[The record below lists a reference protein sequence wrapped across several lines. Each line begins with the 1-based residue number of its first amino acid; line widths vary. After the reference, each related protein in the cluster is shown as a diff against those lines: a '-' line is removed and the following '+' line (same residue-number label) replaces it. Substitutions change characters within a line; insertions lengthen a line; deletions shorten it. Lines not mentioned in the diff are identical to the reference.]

1 MSPILGLCPN
11 LLCRSVAKQVLTEP
25 LNAQRQDCHCGAH
38 SPQGRA
44 TQEVLTLAS
53 RSAIHARAR
62 RFLKRHHPNR
72 RTGVKCEHIPCGG
85 RAMATRT
92 AFLMRSL
99 HIFPILLSVICL
111 LAAAEAQHGG
121 GGGHSGGG
129 HSGGGHFGG
138 GHSSGRHSGGSH
150 AGRHFGWLHV
160 GSGKHSGPHAK
171 FEASSPSSSPHPPS
185 HLPTPGLMPFRPRIS
200 PTLLWSPSLFPPHT
214 GGRVSFVS
222 SHVRPHHHKFLR
234 NRFPRFASSGC
245 FFNGATEV
253 CFFEP
258 FLPLLSFSGDFDL
271 FDSGFDLGGDS
282 LDLSDGSQEL
292 TQSEM
297 SAIPPTVNPSD
308 DDAAHGNSTLRPGA
322 RLGAATEDGIVGK
335 GVFLLVLKNGAS
347 HAVTDYWVV
356 DGYLEYISPDGTRS
370 HIPLEALD
378 LQNTMIRNAPR
389 GLPFVL
395 RSTPAWN
402 R

>member
-1 MSPILGLCPN
+1 
-11 LLCRSVAKQVLTEP
+11 
-25 LNAQRQDCHCGAH
+25 
-38 SPQGRA
+38 
-44 TQEVLTLAS
+44 
-53 RSAIHARAR
+53 
-62 RFLKRHHPNR
+62 
-72 RTGVKCEHIPCGG
+72 
-85 RAMATRT
+85 MATRT

-111 LAAAEAQHGG
+111 LAAEAQHGG
-121 GGGHSGGG
+121 GGG

-150 AGRHFGWLHV
+150 AGGHFGWLHV

-200 PTLLWSPSLFPPHT
+200 PTLLWSPLFPPHP

-222 SHVRPHHHKFLR
+222 SHVRPHHHNFLR

-271 FDSGFDLGGDS
+271 FDSGFGFGGDS

-356 DGYLEYISPDGTRS
+356 DSYLEYISPDGTRS